1 MKKQKII
8 IRIITALLLVLWI
21 PATMD
26 KLVHFGEFRN
36 GMLKQPFPDSLGR
49 TLIYLLPAME
59 ILTVLLLVMH
69 QFARW
74 GFLLS
79 AILMAAFSNYVGMVL
94 LLGQH
99 DLPCVCGSLI
109 PKLGWFWHFWFN
121 LLFLALSILG
131 YYAERNYRRSV
142 GSVEL
147 VPRAGRPKDNI
158 LKSCFN
164 TLNLKK

>member
-8 IRIITALLLVLWI
+8 LRIITGLLLAMWI

-26 KLVHFGEFRN
+26 KLVHFGEFSN

-49 TLIYLLPAME
+49 ALVYLLPAME
-59 ILTVLLLVMH
+59 ILTVLLLVIQ
-69 QFARW
+69 QFARS

-79 AILMAAFSNYVGMVL
+79 AALMAVFSNYVGMTL

-99 DLPCVCGSLI
+99 DLPCICGSLI

-131 YYAERNYRRSV
+131 YYVERNYRRSV
-142 GSVEL
+142 GSVE
-147 VPRAGRPKDNI
+147 PASRAGRPKDNI
-158 LKSCFN
+158 LKSFFN
-164 TLNLKK
+164 SLNLKQ